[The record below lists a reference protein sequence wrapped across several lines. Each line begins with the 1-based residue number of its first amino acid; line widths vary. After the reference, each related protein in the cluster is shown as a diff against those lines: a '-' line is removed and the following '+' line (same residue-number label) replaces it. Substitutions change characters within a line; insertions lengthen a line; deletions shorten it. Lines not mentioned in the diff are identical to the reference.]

1 MTTTNTVV
9 EFPSLSELDRQF
21 EEIEKQRELI
31 REQARQIEVLKNEVS
46 QRGLTK
52 GNHLLTST
60 HVNSTP

>member
-31 REQARQIEVLKNEVS
+31 REQARQIEVLKNE
-46 QRGLTK
+46 GAEE
-52 GNHLLTST
+52 
-60 HVNSTP
+60 

>member
-31 REQARQIEVLKNEVS
+31 REQARQIEGLKNEEAEE
-46 QRGLTK
+46 
-52 GNHLLTST
+52 
-60 HVNSTP
+60 